1 MDFFVQSVLILSFCS
16 MFQAGARTDT
26 GPCTASPT
34 RPIALEKT
42 NPQLRSDSNHPTA
55 TSLEKASNATKQQSA
70 PDRRVLGE
78 REQAAAPP
86 RRTQEEAAD
95 RVEEVEGVEEVEEME
110 EVEGVAA
117 SEDFDSS
124 GGGGGGGQEELSKF
138 DEVAASESLLMLSGA
153 GGAGGDLI
161 LVSHSPTSLDISLF
175 FPFFN
180 LIANLL

>member
-1 MDFFVQSVLILSFCS
+1 MDNWGQFQFFFCS
-16 MFQAGARTDT
+16 VGSDFEFFFLMFQAGARTDT
-26 GPCTASPT
+26 RPCTASPT

-86 RRTQEEAAD
+86 RRTQEEAAE
-95 RVEEVEGVEEVEEME
+95 RVEEVEEME
-110 EVEGVAA
+110 EVAA

-124 GGGGGGGQEELSKF
+124 GGGGGQEELSKF

-161 LVSHSPTSLDISLF
+161 LLSHSPTSLDISLF
-175 FPFFN
+175 FSFST
-180 LIANLL
+180 

>member
-1 MDFFVQSVLILSFCS
+1 

-26 GPCTASPT
+26 RPCTASPT

-95 RVEEVEGVEEVEEME
+95 RVEEVEEVEEVEKVEEVEELE
-110 EVEGVAA
+110 EVEEVEWGRGRAN
-117 SEDFDSS
+117 E
-124 GGGGGGGQEELSKF
+124 
-138 DEVAASESLLMLSGA
+138 EVATARPR
-153 GGAGGDLI
+153 LI
-161 LVSHSPTSLDISLF
+161 HSTEVEEDSTCYC
-175 FPFFN
+175 
-180 LIANLL
+180 

>member
-1 MDFFVQSVLILSFCS
+1 

-26 GPCTASPT
+26 RPCTASPT

-42 NPQLRSDSNHPTA
+42 NPQLRSDSNHPTV

-78 REQAAAPP
+78 REQAAAAPP

-95 RVEEVEGVEEVEEME
+95 RVEEVEKVEEVEE
-110 EVEGVAA
+110 VAA

-124 GGGGGGGQEELSKF
+124 GGDGGGQEELSKF

-161 LVSHSPTSLDISLF
+161 LLSHSPTSLDISLF
-175 FPFFN
+175 FPFST
-180 LIANLL
+180 